1 MIIFLLLSRRLSG
14 GQESCNVSKDVGR
27 RVEDDAV
34 PRPPRRAFCSPV
46 HPLVD
51 HRPRVLLLLV
61 LVHDAVGGEVGG
73 EEADEELPVVRQL
86 PVGRGERHRGGITLA
101 RLTRAGRPV
110 QSEEEEVRLQGRDCQ
125 MQRFSFL
132 PPATK
137 TMS

>member
-1 MIIFLLLSRRLSG
+1 MS
-14 GQESCNVSKDVGR
+14 EDVGR
-27 RVEDDAV
+27 RVEHDAV

-61 LVHDAVGGEVGG
+61 LVHDPVGGEVGG
-73 EEADEELPVVRQL
+73 EEADEELPVVGEL
-86 PVGRGERHRGGITLA
+86 PVGRGECHRGGVPLA

-125 MQRFSFL
+125 MQGFSFL